1 MNNDINNSNNINGV
15 NNSTNSSSTS
25 IPDVATTTTV
35 LQDAPT
41 TNTMQIGT
49 PPPVH
54 NSSTSNEGGQ
64 ILCDKCGMYFPSNQR
79 YCMKCGALNYSHPDN
94 QSMKQYIN
102 YDVVN
107 HNYVGNY
114 KDKLSH
120 NTIDPEIAEKRNC
133 LWISILLHVVLAA
146 LFVWYF
152 SIMGIMSAGIIGVIA
167 LICIFL
173 FVLDY
178 SMCLIY
184 IIAGEKWWYNYIP
197 FYSTFVFYKITM
209 DSGFFMFLSGIPI
222 VPLIAYYNLGVRFER
237 NGWLTM
243 LFMPIMI
250 PYIAFTSTSYGGSL
264 KSMHMNISTDVDAKG
279 RTRSERSYGVKKKIF
294 AVVVL
299 VSFTIFMYFAYP
311 YIIKY
316 GKMLIDF
323 LIDNFNEFKK
333 IIDKYN

>member
-1 MNNDINNSNNINGV
+1 MNNDINNTNNINGV
-15 NNSTNSSSTS
+15 NNSTNTGGAS
-25 IPDVATTTTV
+25 IPEVATTTTI

-120 NTIDPEIAEKRNC
+120 STLDPEIVEKRNC
-133 LWISILLHVVLAA
+133 MFINILIHIAVCVLVIFILLNNIPLSFGLVTIISFVFLI
-146 LFVWYF
+146 LF
-152 SIMGIMSAGIIGVIA
+152 I
-167 LICIFL
+167 LN
-173 FVLDY
+173 Y

-184 IIAGEKWWYNYIP
+184 RLAGEKWWSYYIP
-197 FYSTFVFYKITM
+197 FYGLFIYFKMTM
-209 DSGFFMFLSGIPI
+209 DSGWFLLLFPTLI
-222 VPLIAYYNLGVRFER
+222 VPLFSLYRLGSRFEQ

-243 LFMPIMI
+243 FLSPIMI

-264 KSMHMNISTDVDAKG
+264 KSMHMNISTDVDEKG
-279 RTRSERSYGVKKKIF
+279 RTRSEQKYGVKKKIF
-294 AVVVL
+294 TVVVL

>member
-15 NNSTNSSSTS
+15 NNSTNPGVVG
-25 IPDVATTTTV
+25 IPEVGTTTTV

-49 PPPVH
+49 PPPVTTA
-54 NSSTSNEGGQ
+54 STSNVGAQ
-64 ILCDKCGMYFPSNQR
+64 MLCDKCGMYFPSNQR

-114 KDKLSH
+114 KDKLTH
-120 NTIDPEIAEKRNC
+120 GTIDPEIAEKRKC
-133 LWISILLHVVLAA
+133 LLINIIIHFVCLGLFIASLINQNMLSAGAVVLISLVCVFACV
-146 LFVWYF
+146 FN
-152 SIMGIMSAGIIGVIA
+152 
-167 LICIFL
+167 
-173 FVLDY
+173 Y

-184 IIAGEKWWYNYIP
+184 YIAGEKWWTYYIP
-197 FYSTFVFYKITM
+197 FYSTYIYYKITM
-209 DSGFFMFLSGIPI
+209 DSGLFMFISGIPI

-243 LFMPIMI
+243 LFPPIMI
-250 PYIAFTSTSYGGSL
+250 PYIAFTSSSYGGSL
-264 KSMHMNISTDVDAKG
+264 KSMHMNIATDVDAKG

-294 AVVVL
+294 TVVVL

-311 YIIKY
+311 YVIDFC
-316 GKMLIDF
+316 KMVIDF
-323 LIDNFNEFKK
+323 LVDNFNEFKK